1 MRRVWTARKAQS
13 VTREQQ
19 RLYREATEAAE
30 KRLEQLQQQ
39 GQRLEHLLRQKSPT
53 EPLEQLQL
61 CINLV
66 DQCDFEDTSRDFVSQ
81 AAERARVQKEV
92 DSRISESLESI
103 LRILMGKSLDMESE
117 MILEGLRSSQ
127 KHQKSKNRDR
137 GISR

>member
-1 MRRVWTARKAQS
+1 MWTARKAQS